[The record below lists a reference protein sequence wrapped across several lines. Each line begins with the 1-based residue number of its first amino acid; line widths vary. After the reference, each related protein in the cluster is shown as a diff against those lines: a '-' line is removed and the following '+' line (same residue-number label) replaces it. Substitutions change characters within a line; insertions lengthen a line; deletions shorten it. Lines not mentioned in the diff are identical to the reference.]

1 MTLDPV
7 ADHFHQVADTYDEVI
22 PFFAS
27 FAAAFDRRI
36 SWPEPPATVLDLGC
50 GRGAMT
56 ARALDHG
63 CRVVAVDAAP
73 RMVELLRRDH
83 PGVEAHV
90 ASADALDLPDASVDL
105 VVASFVIHIVPRP
118 EATVDEA
125 LRVLRPGGRIVLTVP
140 GRADGAPD
148 PWADEV
154 NDLVR
159 SYRRFQPDGD
169 GRHGND
175 ADEQELLRDRGVQGL
190 TGDSVEI
197 ALPVP
202 DGDTYWRWMT
212 SHGAGTFVQRLAD
225 DRRRQLYREVCDL
238 VAASGGW
245 TVRRSAAVWQGTK
258 AGRGA

>member
-7 ADHFHQVADTYDEVI
+7 AGHFNEVADAYDDVI
-22 PFFAS
+22 PFFS
-27 FAAAFDRRI
+27 TFATRFDECML
-36 SWPEPPATVLDLGC
+36 WPDLPATVLDLGA

-56 ARALDHG
+56 ARALTRG
-63 CRVVAVDAAP
+63 FRVVAVDAAP
-73 RMVELLRRDH
+73 RMVELLQRDH

-90 ASADALDLPDASVDL
+90 MSADSLDFADESFDL
-105 VVASFVIHIVPRP
+105 VMASFMIHIVPKP
-118 EATVDEA
+118 EVTMDEA

-140 GRADGAPD
+140 GRADGSPD
-148 PWADEV
+148 PWDDEV
-154 NDLVR
+154 NELVK

-175 ADEQELLRDRGVQGL
+175 ADEEELLKTRGVHGL
-190 TGDSVEI
+190 TSDSVDI

-212 SHGAGTFVQRLAD
+212 SHGAGTFARRLPD
-225 DRRRQLYREVCDL
+225 DKRHQLYRDICDL
-238 VAASGGW
+238 IASNGGW

-258 AGRGA
+258 S